1 MVPKRLKEA
10 REAAG
15 MTQEH
20 LSQMVGV
27 EGINS
32 RSRLSSYEVG
42 RTEPPYSLVLKIAR
56 VLDYPEGYFYTMDDA
71 FAASMLQAHRNR
83 ENAEFNLYINELK
96 DRKKIVTQLEEARK
110 LVKQLSEALN
120 N

>member
-15 MTQEH
+15 LTQEH
-20 LSQMVGV
+20 LSQMIGV

-42 RTEPPYSLVLKIAR
+42 RTEPPFSLVVKIAR
-56 VLDYPEGYFYTMDDA
+56 VLDCPEGYFYTIDDA
-71 FAASMLQAHRNR
+71 FAATMLEAHRNR
-83 ENAEFNLYINELK
+83 EDSRFNTNFNDLS
-96 DRKKIVTQLEEARK
+96 DKKKMAAQLEEARK
-110 LVKQLSEALN
+110 LVKQLSETLN